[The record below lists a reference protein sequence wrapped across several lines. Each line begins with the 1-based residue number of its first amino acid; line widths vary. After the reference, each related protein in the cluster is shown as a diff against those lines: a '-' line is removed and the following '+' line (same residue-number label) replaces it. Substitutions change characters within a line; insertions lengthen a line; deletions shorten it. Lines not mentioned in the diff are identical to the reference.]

1 MQTDVAR
8 AESAA
13 RRILFVTGEYPPMQ
27 GGVADYT
34 RELARAMVAAGQEVG
49 ILTSVKAAPALDDP
63 GITVFPQVE
72 SWGWRLWDQLDAFT
86 ADWQPDVVHVQYQT
100 AAFDMHPAINTWAWR
115 PWSQRP
121 RALTAV
127 TFHDLLAPY
136 LFPKAH
142 WVGMRRWVM
151 DTLARTMDIAI
162 TTNPEDTL
170 QLRPLRP
177 DTVEIPIGS
186 NIPDNPP
193 PDFNRATW
201 REHWGIPGD
210 AGLICYFGFLNASKG
225 GEMLVDV
232 LNDLITRDMDV
243 HLLMIGGRV
252 GASDPTNYAYL
263 QKVEA
268 RISDHGLTDRV
279 HWTDHIPGQQV
290 SAAFHISDVCLL
302 PYQDGA
308 SYRRG
313 SFMAALE
320 HGMAI
325 VTTPPAVPYSDLI
338 HGETLLFAPADN
350 LHAMSNAVKR
360 VLTDAELR
368 EELGKNARALS
379 RKFTWDA
386 IAASC
391 LQAYEQGAPHP

>member
-1 MQTDVAR
+1 MMNR
-8 AESAA
+8 LF
-13 RRILFVTGEYPPMQ
+13 RILFVTGEYPPMQ

-34 RELARAMVAAGQEVG
+34 RELARALAAAGQEVG
-49 ILTSVKAAPALDDP
+49 VLTSAQATPPPADP
-63 GITVFPQVE
+63 GIAVFPEVT
-72 SWGWRLWDQLDAFT
+72 SWGWRIWDVLDAFT
-86 ADWQPDVVHVQYQT
+86 ADWQPDVVHIQYQT
-100 AAFDMHPAINTWAWR
+100 AAFGMHPAINLWAWR

-127 TFHDLLAPY
+127 TFHDLLPPY

-142 WVGMRRWVM
+142 WLRLRDWVTN
-151 DTLARTMDIAI
+151 TLALTMDIVI
-162 TTNPEDTL
+162 TTNPEDTE
-170 QLRPLRP
+170 QLRAIRP
-177 DTVEIPIGS
+177 DVVEIPIGS

-193 PDFNRATW
+193 PDFDRAAW
-201 REHWGIPGD
+201 RAHWGVPPE
-210 AGLICYFGFLNASKG
+210 APLICYFGFLNASKG

-232 LNDLITRDMDV
+232 LGELVERGIDA

-268 RISDHGLTDRV
+268 RIAERGLSDRV
-279 HWTDHIPGQQV
+279 HWTDHIPSQQV

-325 VTTPPAVPYSDLI
+325 VTTAPMTPYPDLI
-338 HGETLLFAPADN
+338 HGQTLLFAPPDN
-350 LHAMSNAVKR
+350 VQAM
-360 VLTDAELR
+360 TDAVARILQDEELR
-368 EELGKNARALS
+368 RRLGENARALS
-379 RKFTWDA
+379 RKFTWQA
-386 IAASC
+386 IAR
-391 LQAYEQGAPHP
+391 AYLRAYDSAALPTP

>member
-1 MQTDVAR
+1 
-8 AESAA
+8 
-13 RRILFVTGEYPPMQ
+13 MQ

-34 RELARAMVAAGQEVG
+34 RALARALAAEGNEVG
-49 ILTSVKAAPALDDP
+49 VLTSGEARPAPADS
-63 GITVFPQVE
+63 GVTVFSQIE
-72 SWGWRLWDQLDAFT
+72 SWGWSLWDALDAFT
-86 ADWQPDVVHVQYQT
+86 ADWQPDVVHFQYQT
-100 AAFDMHPAINTWAWR
+100 AAFDMRPAINLWAWR

-127 TFHDLLAPY
+127 TFHDLLVPY

-142 WVGMRRWVM
+142 WLGLRRWIT

-162 TTNPEDTL
+162 VTNPEDAA
-170 QLRPLRP
+170 QLRPIRP
-177 DTVEIPIGS
+177 DVAEIPIGS

-193 PDFNRATW
+193 ADFDRAAW
-201 REHWGIPGD
+201 RAHWGVPEE
-210 AGLICYFGFLNASKG
+210 AALICYFGFLNASKG

-232 LNDLITRDMDV
+232 LKGLVDRGKNA

-268 RISDHGLTDRV
+268 RIAQQGLTERV
-279 HWTDHIPGQQV
+279 HWTDHIPGEEV

-325 VTTPPAVPYSDLI
+325 VTTPPLVPYPDLI
-338 HGETLLFAPADN
+338 HGETLLFAPPDN
-350 LHAMSNAVKR
+350 AGAMTNAVER
-360 VLTDAELR
+360 ALQDEGLR
-368 EELGKNARALS
+368 RRLGEQARALS
-379 RKFTWDA
+379 RRFGWEA
-386 IAASC
+386 IARAYLRTYEAARAS
-391 LQAYEQGAPHP
+391 EE

>member
-1 MQTDVAR
+1 MS
-8 AESAA
+8 AEP
-13 RRILFVTGEYPPMQ
+13 RRILLVTGEYPPMQ

-34 RELARAMVAAGQEVG
+34 RELARALAATGHEIGV
-49 ILTSVKAAPALDDP
+49 LTSSKARPAPADP
-63 GITVFPQVE
+63 GVTVFPQIE
-72 SWGWRLWDQLDAFT
+72 NWGWGLWDALDAFT

-100 AAFDMHPAINTWAWR
+100 AAFDMRPAINLWAWR

-127 TFHDLLAPY
+127 TFHDLLPAY

-142 WVGMRRWVM
+142 WLGLRQWMTH
-151 DTLARTMDIAI
+151 TLARTLDIAI
-162 TTNPEDTL
+162 TTNPEDTA
-170 QLRPLRP
+170 QLRPVRP
-177 DTVEIPIGS
+177 DVVEIPIGS
-186 NIPDNPP
+186 NIPDNLPA
-193 PDFNRATW
+193 DFQREAWRARW
-201 REHWGIPGD
+201 DVPAD
-210 AGLICYFGFLNASKG
+210 AALLCYFGFLNASKG

-232 LNDLITRDMDV
+232 LGELVDRGQNA

-268 RISDHGLTDRV
+268 RIAARGLSDRV

-325 VTTPPAVPYSDLI
+325 VTTPPVVPYADLI
-338 HGETLLFAPADN
+338 DGETLLFAPPEDVR
-350 LHAMSNAVKR
+350 AM
-360 VLTDAELR
+360 TDAAERILTEGALQR
-368 EELGKNARALS
+368 RLGEHARALS
-379 RKFTWDA
+379 RKFGWDA
-386 IAASC
+386 IAAAC
-391 LQAYEQGAPHP
+391 LRAYHSDGYRK

>member
-1 MQTDVAR
+1 MT
-8 AESAA
+8 SS

-34 RELARAMVAAGQEVG
+34 RELARALAASGQEVG
-49 ILTSVKAAPALDDP
+49 VLTSTRAAPPPNDA
-63 GITVFPQVE
+63 GIAVYPQVS
-72 SWGWRLWDQLDAFT
+72 SWGWGLWDMLDAFT
-86 ADWQPDVVHVQYQT
+86 ADWQPDVVHIQYQT
-100 AAFDMHPAINTWAWR
+100 AAFGMHPAINLWAWR

-127 TFHDLLAPY
+127 TFHDLLRPY

-142 WVGMRRWVM
+142 WLGARRWVT

-162 TTNPEDTL
+162 TTNPEDSA
-170 QLRPLRP
+170 QLRPIRP
-177 DTVEIPIGS
+177 DAVEIPIGS

-193 PDFNRATW
+193 ADFDRTEWRA
-201 REHWGIPGD
+201 HWGIP
-210 AGLICYFGFLNASKG
+210 AEAPLICYFGFLNASKG

-232 LNDLITRDMDV
+232 LAQLVERDIDA

-268 RISDHGLTDRV
+268 RIADAGLSDRV
-279 HWTDHIPGQQV
+279 HWTDHIPGEQV

-325 VTTPPAVPYSDLI
+325 VTTPPMVTYPDLV
-338 HGETLLFAPADN
+338 HGETLLFAPPAN
-350 LHAMSNAVKR
+350 VPAMATAGRPLSQPP
-360 VLTDAELR
+360 LR
-368 EELGKNARALS
+368 
-379 RKFTWDA
+379 
-386 IAASC
+386 
-391 LQAYEQGAPHP
+391 

>member
-1 MQTDVAR
+1 MMNR
-8 AESAA
+8 LF
-13 RRILFVTGEYPPMQ
+13 RILFVTGEYPPMQ

-34 RELARAMVAAGQEVG
+34 RELARALAAAGQEVG
-49 ILTSVKAAPALDDP
+49 VLTSAQATPPPADP
-63 GITVFPQVE
+63 GIAVFPEVT
-72 SWGWRLWDQLDAFT
+72 SWGWRIWDVLDAFT
-86 ADWQPDVVHVQYQT
+86 ADWQPDVVHIQYQT
-100 AAFDMHPAINTWAWR
+100 AAFGMHPAINLWAWR

-127 TFHDLLAPY
+127 TFHDLLPPY

-142 WVGMRRWVM
+142 WLRLRDWVTN
-151 DTLARTMDIAI
+151 TLALTMDIVI
-162 TTNPEDTL
+162 TTNPEDTE
-170 QLRPLRP
+170 QLRAIRP
-177 DTVEIPIGS
+177 DVVEIPIGS

-193 PDFNRATW
+193 PDFDRAAW
-201 REHWGIPGD
+201 RAHWGVPRD
-210 AGLICYFGFLNASKG
+210 APLICYFGFLNASKG

-232 LNDLITRDMDV
+232 LGELVERGIDA

-268 RISDHGLTDRV
+268 RIAERGLSDRV
-279 HWTDHIPGQQV
+279 HWTDHIPSQQV

-325 VTTPPAVPYSDLI
+325 VTTAPMTPYPDLI
-338 HGETLLFAPADN
+338 HGQTLLFAPPDN
-350 LHAMSNAVKR
+350 VQAM
-360 VLTDAELR
+360 TDAVARILQDEELR
-368 EELGKNARALS
+368 RRLGENARTLS
-379 RKFTWDA
+379 RKFTWQA
-386 IAASC
+386 IARAYLRAYASTP
-391 LQAYEQGAPHP
+391 LPTS

>member
-1 MQTDVAR
+1 MQ
-8 AESAA
+8 AELSGAEHPA

-34 RELARAMVAAGQEVG
+34 RELARAMAAAGQDVG
-49 ILTSVKAAPALDDP
+49 ILTSVKASPAPDDL
-63 GITVFPQVE
+63 GITVFPQVS
-72 SWGWRLWDQLDAFT
+72 SWGWRLWDQLDALT
-86 ADWQPDVVHVQYQT
+86 ADWQPDVVHIQYQT
-100 AAFDMHPAINTWAWR
+100 AAYDMRPALNLWAWR

-127 TFHDLLAPY
+127 TFHDLLTPY

-142 WVGMRRWVM
+142 WVGMRRWVT

-170 QLRPLRP
+170 QLRTLRP
-177 DTVEIPIGS
+177 DVVEIPIGS
-186 NIPDNPP
+186 NIPDAPP
-193 PDFNRATW
+193 SDFDRADW
-201 REHWGIPGD
+201 RAHWDIPRD
-210 AGLICYFGFLNASKG
+210 APLICYFGFLNASKG

-232 LNDLITRDMDV
+232 LDDLVKRDLDV

-252 GASDPTNYAYL
+252 GASDVTNYAYL

-268 RISDHGLTDRV
+268 RITEYGLTNRV

-325 VTTPPAVPYSDLI
+325 VTTPPVVQYPDLI

-350 LHAMSNAVKR
+350 LQAMSNAVKR
-360 VLTDAELR
+360 VLTDVDLR
-368 EELGKNARALS
+368 HKLGENARALS

-386 IAASC
+386 IAAAC
-391 LQAYEQGAPHP
+391 LRAYDQHSPHF

>member
-1 MQTDVAR
+1 MAMADDIH
-8 AESAA
+8 
-13 RRILFVTGEYPPMQ
+13 RILLVTGEYPPMQ

-34 RELARAMVAAGQEVG
+34 RELARALAAAGQEVG
-49 ILTSVKAAPALDDP
+49 VLTSSKARPAPADP
-63 GITVFPQVE
+63 GVAVFPQIE
-72 SWGWRLWDQLDAFT
+72 SWGWGLWDALDAFI

-100 AAFDMHPAINTWAWR
+100 AAFDMRPAINLWAWR

-127 TFHDLLAPY
+127 TFHDLLPAY
-136 LFPKAH
+136 LSPKAH
-142 WVGMRRWVM
+142 WLGLRQWMTH
-151 DTLARTMDIAI
+151 TLARTFDIAI
-162 TTNPEDTL
+162 TTNPEDTA
-170 QLRPLRP
+170 QLRPVRP
-177 DTVEIPIGS
+177 DVVEIPIGS

-193 PDFNRATW
+193 VDFERAAW
-201 REHWGIPGD
+201 RARWGVPAD
-210 AGLICYFGFLNASKG
+210 AALLCYFGFLNASKG

-232 LNDLITRDMDV
+232 LGELVDRGQNA

-268 RISDHGLTDRV
+268 RIAARGLSDRV

-325 VTTPPAVPYSDLI
+325 ITTPPVVPYPDLI
-338 HGETLLFAPADN
+338 DGEILLFAPPDEVR
-350 LHAMSNAVKR
+350 AMTDAAER
-360 VLTDAELR
+360 VLLDGALKR
-368 EELGKNARALS
+368 RLGQNARALS
-379 RKFTWDA
+379 RKFTWEA
-386 IAASC
+386 IAA
-391 LQAYEQGAPHP
+391 AYLRAYDSAGA